1 MTECF
6 CSLGREGSSR
16 ITEETLVEYGY
27 GRDEV
32 AGEELNQKMQRFIT
46 EVVIALVIFCTNIQP

>member
-1 MTECF
+1 MMECF
-6 CSLGREGSSR
+6 CSLGRESSSR

-27 GRDEV
+27 GGDEV
-32 AGEELNQKMQRFIT
+32 AGEELNQKMERFIT